1 MIRFNNDYNRTAHP
15 RVWEVL
21 QQAAQ
26 ESHPGYGTDDWCARA
41 ESIIRELT
49 GQPEAAVWFFP
60 GATQANFIVI
70 SAALSPVESVICAET
85 GHIQCHEAASV
96 EHVGHKLLALPAT
109 DGKITAEQIAECAAA
124 YYEGGEPEYW
134 TAPKLVYISFPT
146 ESGTLY
152 SKAELEAI
160 HSVCRTYGMYLFVDG
175 ARLGYGLGAE
185 GNDVT
190 VRILRRWPMRS
201 TSAGRSAARCSARP
215 LC

>member
-41 ESIIRELT
+41 ESIIRGLT

-134 TAPKLVYISFPT
+134 TAP
-146 ESGTLY
+146 E
-152 SKAELEAI
+152 
-160 HSVCRTYGMYLFVDG
+160 
-175 ARLGYGLGAE
+175 ARLHLLPDRIRHALQQGGA
-185 GNDVT
+185 GGDPRRVQNIWDVS
-190 VRILRRWPMRS
+190 VRRRRAG
-201 TSAGRSAARCSARP
+201 SATASARRGTT
-215 LC
+215 

>member
-160 HSVCRTYGMYLFVDG
+160 HGVCKTYGM
-175 ARLGYGLGAE
+175 
-185 GNDVT
+185 
-190 VRILRRWPMRS
+190 
-201 TSAGRSAARCSARP
+201 
-215 LC
+215 

>member
-146 ESGTLY
+146 ES
-152 SKAELEAI
+152 
-160 HSVCRTYGMYLFVDG
+160 
-175 ARLGYGLGAE
+175 ARFTA
-185 GNDVT
+185 
-190 VRILRRWPMRS
+190 RRSWRRS
-201 TSAGRSAARCSARP
+201 TACAEHMGCICSSTARGSATDSARRGTT
-215 LC
+215 